1 MTDFEDWTI
10 EMCVEWLEDFYNQ
23 PDPET
28 DDSFDRAYRSAVKRR
43 LKELLIEFHNTEGGD
58 EVERKIEHITRQLTS
73 T

>member
-1 MTDFEDWTI
+1 MSDFEDWTI
-10 EMCVEWLEDFYNQ
+10 EMCVEWLEHPYNQ

-43 LKELLIEFHNTEGGD
+43 FKE
-58 EVERKIEHITRQLTS
+58 LTS